1 MPHPAQSHES
11 PHLMVEDPAS
21 RHENTNTTASHI
33 NRNHLYGA
41 AKPEARHI
49 FKHRNA
55 NDTCSNTNRVNGY
68 IIAHPAYPLLIGQS
82 PPMMRLYSLIE
93 RISLRDNSV
102 LITGETGTGK
112 ELVARAIHRQSPR
125 RGESFVDI
133 NCSAIPDTLFE
144 AELFGYQRGSF
155 TGAMETRRGL
165 LEEAS
170 GGILFLDEVDALSL
184 PGQAKLL
191 RVLQEGYV
199 RHLGGRENIPVD
211 VRIVAATGRDL
222 QQSVKEGTFRSDLL
236 FRLRVV
242 PLHVPEL
249 RERGEEDLR
258 LLTNHFLLR
267 DAQRYDVI
275 PRVFSSEACEALSL
289 YHWPGNV
296 RELENAVAYALAVGI
311 EEDLGIGDLP
321 QDILAAVN
329 VQHGVLKEYLHQHLS
344 LAEIERR
351 YILFVL
357 ESFKGNR
364 AKTALVLDLD
374 LRTLNRKLK
383 VYLAVTKFMTARA

>member
-11 PHLMVEDPAS
+11 PQLTLDDSAS
-21 RHENTNTTASHI
+21 RHEHTNAHSPI

-41 AKPEARHI
+41 VKSDAQSI
-49 FKHRNA
+49 FKHRNGK
-55 NDTCSNTNRVNGY
+55 DTCNNATRTNNYSAAR
-68 IIAHPAYPLLIGQS
+68 IAYPLPIGQS
-82 PPMMRLYSLIE
+82 PPMLRLQSLIE
-93 RISLRDNSV
+93 RIAPTNNSV
-102 LITGETGTGK
+102 LITGKTGTGK
-112 ELVARAIHRQSPR
+112 ELVARAIHRHSPR
-125 RGESFVDI
+125 HDESFIDI

-199 RHLGGRENIPVD
+199 RRIGGRENIPVN
-211 VRIVAATGRDL
+211 VRIVAATSRDL
-222 QQSVKEGTFRSDLL
+222 QKAVKEGAFRSDLL

-258 LLTNHFLLR
+258 LLVNHFLLR
-267 DAQRYDVI
+267 DSQRYDVRA
-275 PRVFSSEACEALSL
+275 RVFNSEAREALAL

-296 RELENAVAYALAVGI
+296 RELENAVAYALAVGV
-311 EEDLGIGDLP
+311 EEELGVGDLP
-321 QDILAAVN
+321 PEVLAAVN
-329 VQHGVLKEYLHQHLS
+329 VPSSAIEEYLHQHLS

-364 AKTALVLDLD
+364 AKTAIALDLD

-383 VYLAVTKFMTARA
+383 VYLTVPKSMTAYA